1 MGNKQGISLP
11 SPLGEG
17 LGVRPR
23 GVGVRPIG
31 TGSKAERGWGEAERG
46 RVCFLKSPQTNKA
59 ATKQFASSL
68 PCNVVKRGRSRDLFS
83 VMLVR
88 NGEFLTT
95 ARTASS
101 QNATTILR

>member
-23 GVGVRPIG
+23 GVGLRLIG
-31 TGSKAERGWGEAERG
+31 TGSKAERG

-59 ATKQFASSL
+59 ATKQFVSSL
-68 PCNVVKRGRSRDLFS
+68 PCNVVKRGRGRDLFA
-83 VMLVR
+83 VMFVR

>member
-1 MGNKQGISLP
+1 MRS
-11 SPLGEG
+11 
-17 LGVRPR
+17 
-23 GVGVRPIG
+23 IG
-31 TGSKAERGWGEAERG
+31 TESKAERGWSEADRG
-46 RVCFLKSPQTNKA
+46 RVCSREHSQTNKA
-59 ATKQFASSL
+59 ATKQFVSSL

-83 VMLVR
+83 VMFVR

>member
-1 MGNKQGISLP
+1 M
-11 SPLGEG
+11 
-17 LGVRPR
+17 
-23 GVGVRPIG
+23 RPIG
-31 TGSKAERGWGEAERG
+31 TESKAERGWGEADWG
-46 RVCFLKSPQTNKA
+46 RVYSLKHPQTNKA
-59 ATKQFASSL
+59 ATKQFVSSL

-83 VMLVR
+83 VMFVR